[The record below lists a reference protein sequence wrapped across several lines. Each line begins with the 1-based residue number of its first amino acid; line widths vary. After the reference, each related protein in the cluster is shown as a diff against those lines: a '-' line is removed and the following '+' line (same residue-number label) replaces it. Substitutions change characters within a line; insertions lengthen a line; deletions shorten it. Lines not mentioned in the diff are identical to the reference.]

1 LIVSRLLLALA
12 SLLMAVGGIMH
23 TLAFPKTLAAAA
35 ASNLP
40 PFFAKSLGMLWLSD
54 SAAMFVLALAFA
66 AFAARPA
73 LAARPLVAILAL
85 LPLANAA
92 LLYVFFGPF
101 FAGHIML
108 ATAVLVF
115 LSQAI
120 RRET

>member
-1 LIVSRLLLALA
+1 MSQILLGLA
-12 SLLMAVGGIMH
+12 SLSMAAGGVMH
-23 TLAFPKTLAAAA
+23 ALAFPKTQAAAN

-40 PFFAKSLGMLWLSD
+40 PFFAKSLEMLWLGD
-54 SAAMFVLALAFA
+54 SATMFVLALAFGIIA
-66 AFAARPA
+66 AQPR
-73 LAARPLVAILAL
+73 LAAKPLVVILAL
-85 LPLANAA
+85 LPLATAA
-92 LLYVFFGPF
+92 LLYTFFGPF